1 MGKKRMIERRL
12 RKKKELKTRIVN
24 HATLGHLFFRPSAH
38 FPYSTS
44 ANCFVCFI
52 PGIALPG
59 KFFCFSVHVS
69 SVGISD
75 CRRLWLLRCG
85 LFCASTSF
93 GVEVP
98 EGCEDGGGNTGG
110 GSKCESLGSLH
121 QNISLLKKDRNTI
134 SPFELTSESFQQL
147 ASRGDIR
154 LPGPPRRDHPR
165 LALFVIWPHV

>member
-1 MGKKRMIERRL
+1 MKAPLKKT
-12 RKKKELKTRIVN
+12 ELKTRIVN

-59 KFFCFSVHVS
+59 KSFCFSVHVS

-75 CRRLWLLRCG
+75 WRRLWLLRCG

-98 EGCEDGGGNTGG
+98 EGCEDGGVDTGG

-121 QNISLLKKDRNTI
+121 QNISLLKKARNSI
-134 SPFELTSESFQQL
+134 SVQTYFCIFSAISFKRIYSPSGSSTSRSSQACAVRDM
-147 ASRGDIR
+147 ASRFNW
-154 LPGPPRRDHPR
+154 LPVW
-165 LALFVIWPHV
+165 A